1 MRFVSSSDI
10 AELLPMGDAID
21 ALQDAFA
28 SGHLGD
34 APQRTHVDVPDGT
47 LLLMPASGDGG
58 VGVKLVTLNPS
69 NPDKGLPFIHGVY
82 VLFSAGS
89 LEPEVIV
96 DGGAM
101 TGLRTAAVSGLATRH
116 LARADATRLVLF
128 GAGTQGHAHLDAM
141 LAVRSVTHVTVVS
154 RSAGPAEE
162 LASRARDLG
171 LEAEVGAPSSVSDA
185 DIVCTCTT
193 SPVPVFDGS
202 LLPDGCHVN
211 AVGAYTTDTRELDD
225 ITMRRAKIVV
235 EDRDAAL
242 AEAGDVVIPLESG
255 AIDADRIVADLSE
268 VVTGAA
274 VRTSDA
280 DITVFK
286 SVGVAF
292 EDLAVARAL
301 VDRLER

>member
-1 MRFVSSSDI
+1 
-10 AELLPMGDAID
+10 MGDAID

-34 APQRTHVDVPDGT
+34 APQRTHVNVPDGT
-47 LLLMPASGDGG
+47 LLIMPASGDGG

-116 LARADATRLVLF
+116 LARADATRLVIF
-128 GAGTQGHAHLDAM
+128 GAGTQGNAHLDAM
-141 LAVRSVTHVTVVS
+141 LAVRPVTHVTVVS

-162 LASRARDLG
+162 LVAKARALG
-171 LEAEVGAPSSVSDA
+171 LTAELGDAASVRNA
-185 DIVCTCTT
+185 DIVCACTT
-193 SPVPVFDGS
+193 SPTPVFDGS
-202 LLPDGCHVN
+202 LLPGGCHVN

-225 ITMRRAKIVV
+225 ATMSRAKIVV

-242 AEAGDVVIPLESG
+242 TEAGDVVIPLESG

-292 EDLAVARAL
+292 EDLAIARAL
-301 VDRLER
+301 VDKLER

>member
-1 MRFVSSSDI
+1 
-10 AELLPMGDAID
+10 MGDAID

-47 LLLMPASGDGG
+47 LLIMPASGDGG
-58 VGVKLVTLNPS
+58 LGVKLVTLNPS

-116 LARADATRLVLF
+116 LARADATRLVIF

-141 LAVRSVTHVTVVS
+141 LAVRSLTHVTVVS

-171 LEAEVGAPSSVSDA
+171 LEAEVGVPSSVSGA
-185 DIVCTCTT
+185 DIVCACTT
-193 SPVPVFDGS
+193 SPAPVFDGS

-225 ITMRRAKIVV
+225 ATMQRAKIVV

-274 VRTSDA
+274 VRTSDD